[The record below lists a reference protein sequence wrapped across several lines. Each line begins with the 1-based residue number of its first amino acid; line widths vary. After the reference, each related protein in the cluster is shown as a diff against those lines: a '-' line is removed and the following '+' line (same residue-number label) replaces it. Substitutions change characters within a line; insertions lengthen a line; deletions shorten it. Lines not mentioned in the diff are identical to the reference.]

1 MMDCGFSVEIRTS
14 FGRPLYVEPFVK
26 LVGGAV
32 FAPVWIG
39 RRSYANDALIREQT
53 KIGRYCSIGRRVT
66 IGAQNHP
73 LNWLST
79 HPFQKEKGDTGFQ
92 IQSTT
97 IGNDVWICDNAI
109 VRCGVKVGDGA
120 VVAAGAVV
128 TKDVAPYTIVGG
140 VPAKKL
146 GQRFDDTVIR
156 RLLRLRWWDL
166 SEKLI
171 IALQYDSIDQCLDAL
186 ENIKDI
192 DRCRSVNE
200 FISV

>member
-1 MMDCGFSVEIRTS
+1 MISESWFAIDSDDSPLRNREI
-14 FGRPLYVEPFVK
+14 
-26 LVGGAV
+26 
-32 FAPVWIG
+32 
-39 RRSYANDALIREQT
+39 
-53 KIGRYCSIGRRVT
+53 
-66 IGAQNHP
+66 
-73 LNWLST
+73 
-79 HPFQKEKGDTGFQ
+79 
-92 IQSTT
+92 TT
-97 IGNDVWICDNAI
+97 VM
-109 VRCGVKVGDGA
+109 
-120 VVAAGAVV
+120 
-128 TKDVAPYTIVGG
+128 
-140 VPAKKL
+140 L